1 MSHHPEAT
9 TDRNLSL
16 IFLFAATLFTSASLM
31 FVLQPL
37 FGKILLPLLGGSP
50 AVWNTCMV
58 FYQSILFLG
67 YLYAH
72 YLSTRHSQHR
82 QILIHTALILIS
94 FLALPLAL
102 PENTAPPTD
111 SNPTFWLLWTL
122 FLAIGLPF
130 FVVSTTAPL
139 IQKWFAHV
147 GHHTSH
153 DPYYLYA
160 ASNTGSL
167 IALLSYPFLL
177 EPNIGLANQKSY
189 WSVGY
194 LLLCLLIAGCA
205 FVLWKSRQHGRGEF
219 IRPERI
225 NSPLQTDAVA
235 NENNLSLSTKLHWL
249 ALALVPSS
257 LLLGLTNFISTD
269 IASVPLLWIIPLT
282 LYLLSF
288 VIVFSKW
295 NDKIHPLMVKLQPIF
310 LLPFIAYA
318 FINPADL
325 PYWAYL
331 ILHLIAFFFAV
342 MVCHGELAKLRPHTR
357 HLTTFYLIMS
367 FAGMLGGMFNT
378 FVAPFVFNAVYEYP
392 IMIVAALLLRPG
404 RMTNLPGADLHFP
417 EGCRAGQ
424 PGMISALPQII
435 VPVLLVIAG
444 IIAHATSDDLL
455 QYFDVIV
462 ISLIGLTL
470 LTYLIRTRPVGYALM
485 TGAIIFLALGVHSLS
500 SHTLYQQ
507 RTFFGVLAV
516 REAVLTDEQG
526 QPESYHELFHGT
538 TKHGAQRLAV
548 NLSRIPLTYYSR
560 PGPMGQLFK
569 EYDNTDQAWNIG
581 VVGLG
586 AGALACYAKDQQH
599 WTLYE
604 IDPLVVEIAG
614 NPAYFSYLSQCAPNA
629 TMRVGDARLSLEKEP
644 DQHFDLLVMD
654 AFSSDSVPT
663 HLLTKEALELYFKKL
678 KPNGIL
684 AFHMTNRHLS
694 LKKVLS
700 INAEALHLASLIQE
714 FKPQQDIPLVVAT
727 DWVVMAKHEET
738 LEPLRLSR
746 LGNWQKMPLYFDMKP
761 WTDDFTN
768 IVSIWK

>member
-1 MSHHPEAT
+1 MSNLSEAK
-9 TDRNLSL
+9 TDRSLSL
-16 IFLFAATLFTSASLM
+16 IILFAGTLFTSASLM

-37 FGKILLPLLGGSP
+37 FGKLLLPLLGGSP

-72 YLSTRHSQHR
+72 TISTRFGQHR
-82 QILIHTALILIS
+82 QIQIHTAVILVS

-102 PENTAPPTD
+102 PENIAPPTD
-111 SNPTFWLLWTL
+111 SNPTLWLLWTL

-139 IQKWFAHV
+139 VQKWFANI

-177 EPNIGLANQKSY
+177 EPTIGLANQKVY
-189 WSVGY
+189 WSIGY
-194 LLLCLLIAGCA
+194 LMLCLLIAGCA
-205 FVLWKSRQHGRGEF
+205 FVLWKTQQNKVIEQDNV
-219 IRPERI
+219 PEEE
-225 NSPLQTDAVA
+225 PLG
-235 NENNLSLSTKLHWL
+235 LYRKLHWM
-249 ALALVPSS
+249 ALAFVPSS

-295 NDKIHPLMVKLQPIF
+295 NDKIHPVMVKLQPIV

-331 ILHLIAFFFAV
+331 ALHLLAFFFAV
-342 MVCHGELAKLRPHTR
+342 MVCHGELAKNRPHTQY
-357 HLTTFYLIMS
+357 LTTFYLIMS

-378 FVAPFVFNAVYEYP
+378 FVAPFIFNGIYEYP
-392 IMIVAALLLRPG
+392 LMIVAALLLRPG
-404 RMTNLPGADLHFP
+404 SKGAFKKGL
-417 EGCRAGQ
+417 
-424 PGMISALPQII
+424 LLQII
-435 VPVLLVIAG
+435 PPALLITTGLILYTRVN
-444 IIAHATSDDLL
+444 DLL
-455 QYFDVIV
+455 PYFDVII
-462 ISLIGLTL
+462 ISLIALTVATYFFRAKPVAFAL
-470 LTYLIRTRPVGYALM
+470 L
-485 TGAIIFLALGVHSLS
+485 TGAIIFLALGVHGLS
-500 SHTLYQQ
+500 SHTLYQE
-507 RTFFGVLAV
+507 RSFFGVLAV
-516 REAVLTDEQG
+516 RESVLTDEQN
-526 QPESYHELFHGT
+526 QPEKYHELFHGT
-538 TKHGAQRLAV
+538 TKHGAQRLPE
-548 NLSRIPLTYYSR
+548 NLAKIPLTYYSR

-569 EYDNTDQAWNIG
+569 EYDNTNQNWNIG
-581 VVGLG
+581 IVGLG
-586 AGALACYAKDQQH
+586 AGALACYAKEQQH

-604 IDPLVVEIAG
+604 IDPLVIDIAS
-614 NPAYFSYLSQCAPNA
+614 NPDYFSYLKRCTYNT
-629 TMRVGDARLSLEKEP
+629 TMSLGDARLSLEKEP
-644 DQHFDLLVMD
+644 DQKFDLLVMD

-663 HLLTKEALELYFKKL
+663 HLLTEEALALYFKKL
-678 KPNGIL
+678 KPNGLL
-684 AFHMTNRHLS
+684 AFHITNRHLS

-700 INAEALHLASLIQE
+700 IHAEHLHFSALIQE
-714 FKPQQDIPLVVAT
+714 FKPQQELPLVVAT
-727 DWVVMAKHEET
+727 DWVVMAKNPDT
-738 LEPLRLSR
+738 LTPLSLSR

>member
-1 MSHHPEAT
+1 MSNLSKAK
-9 TDRNLSL
+9 TDRSLSL
-16 IFLFAATLFTSASLM
+16 IILFAGTLFTSASLM

-37 FGKILLPLLGGSP
+37 FGKLLLPLLGGSP

-72 YLSTRHSQHR
+72 TISTRFGQHR
-82 QILIHTALILIS
+82 QIQIHTVIILVS

-102 PENTAPPTD
+102 PENIAPPTD
-111 SNPTFWLLWTL
+111 SNPTLWLLWTL

-139 IQKWFAHV
+139 VQKWFANI

-177 EPNIGLANQKSY
+177 EPTIGLANQKVY
-189 WSVGY
+189 WSIGY

-205 FVLWKSRQHGRGEF
+205 FVLWKTQQNKAIEQDNL
-219 IRPERI
+219 PEEE
-225 NSPLQTDAVA
+225 PLG
-235 NENNLSLSTKLHWL
+235 LYRKLHWM
-249 ALALVPSS
+249 ALAFVPSS

-295 NDKIHPLMVKLQPIF
+295 NDKIHPVMVKLQPIV

-331 ILHLIAFFFAV
+331 ALHLLAFFFAV
-342 MVCHGELAKLRPHTR
+342 MVCHGELAKNRPHTQY
-357 HLTTFYLIMS
+357 LTTFYLIMS

-378 FVAPFVFNAVYEYP
+378 FVAPFIFNGIYEYP
-392 IMIVAALLLRPG
+392 LMIVAALLLRPG
-404 RMTNLPGADLHFP
+404 SKGAFKKGL
-417 EGCRAGQ
+417 
-424 PGMISALPQII
+424 LLQII
-435 VPVLLVIAG
+435 PPALL
-444 IIAHATSDDLL
+444 IITGLILYTRVNDLL
-455 QYFDVIV
+455 PYFDIIV
-462 ISLIGLTL
+462 ISLIALTVATYFFRTKPVAFAL
-470 LTYLIRTRPVGYALM
+470 L
-485 TGAIIFLALGVHSLS
+485 TGAIIFLALGVHGLS
-500 SHTLYQQ
+500 SHTLYQE
-507 RTFFGVLAV
+507 RSFFGVLAV
-516 REAVLTDEQG
+516 RESVLTDEQN
-526 QPESYHELFHGT
+526 QPEKYHELFHGT
-538 TKHGAQRLAV
+538 TKHGAQRLPE
-548 NLSRIPLTYYSR
+548 NLAKIPLTYYSR

-569 EYDNTDQAWNIG
+569 EYDNTNQNWNIG
-581 VVGLG
+581 IVGLG
-586 AGALACYAKDQQH
+586 AGALACYAKEQQH

-604 IDPLVVEIAG
+604 IDPLVIDIAS
-614 NPAYFSYLSQCAPNA
+614 NSDYFSYLKRCAYN
-629 TMRVGDARLSLEKEP
+629 TTISLGDARLSLEKEP
-644 DQHFDLLVMD
+644 DQKFDLLVMD

-663 HLLTKEALELYFKKL
+663 HLLTEEALALYFKKL
-678 KPNGIL
+678 KPNGLL
-684 AFHMTNRHLS
+684 AFHITNRHLS

-700 INAEALHLASLIQE
+700 IHAEHLHFSALIQE
-714 FKPQQDIPLVVAT
+714 FKPQQALPLVVAT
-727 DWVVMAKHEET
+727 DWVVMAKNPET
-738 LEPLRLSR
+738 LTPLSLSR

-768 IVSIWK
+768 IVIIWK